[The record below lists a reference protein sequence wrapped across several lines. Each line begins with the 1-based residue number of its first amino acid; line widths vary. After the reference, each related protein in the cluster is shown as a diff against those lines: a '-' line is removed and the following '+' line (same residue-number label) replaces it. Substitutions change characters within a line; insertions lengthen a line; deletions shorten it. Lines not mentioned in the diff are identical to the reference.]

1 MLKFWKIVK
10 IQIINFWLTGK
21 AKTVKKQLLFLLL
34 GLVILLGGLSILINN
49 ILRGEIRPEN
59 ILFFL
64 SVASLIVM
72 VASFFTTLSNA
83 QTTFFEYKDY
93 DLLATL
99 PINKKA
105 ITITKFLSSLVS
117 QWAISIFILLPFLF
131 ILMIKLP
138 LSVTFFIY
146 YIIGIFTMP
155 AIPISLGVLLA
166 LFFRY
171 ITAGT
176 RFENLL
182 RNIVNLLFI
191 IIIFTFSFVINIVK
205 SSTIISKYVSPFLE
219 RISFINPGHWFAY
232 GVVNEKI
239 IYIFY
244 LILSAIIAF
253 GICLFLYIIS
263 FENIH
268 NRSALGYHVKNF
280 KVTMQKRNSVL
291 LSLLKKEYKFIFS
304 SFAYLINAFLFNI
317 GAIVAMI
324 YLIFFLPT
332 TYFNIIMAEPTH
344 ENIALIAIYFISV
357 LFSVANV
364 YSSTC
369 INIEGT
375 RFWIMRT
382 LPISERKLILS
393 KHLVGLSFSF
403 MALLLWTVTVFKF
416 RISLLNALSG
426 YLLSSMIILFNNSFA
441 MNANIL
447 LPKMIYDDPAMA
459 MKKGGIGSV
468 IGTIIPYGLGFIMF
482 FMVMSQIKSGN
493 YQLLIMILLSIY
505 SLLALIS
512 QAFLWFIGPKRIR
525 KIG

>member
-34 GLVILLGGLSILINN
+34 GLVILLGGLSIFINN

-64 SVASLIVM
+64 SFASLIVM

-131 ILMIKLP
+131 ILMTKLP

-182 RNIVNLLFI
+182 RNIVNILFI
-191 IIIFTFSFVINIVK
+191 IIIFCIYN
-205 SSTIISKYVSPFLE
+205 
-219 RISFINPGHWFAY
+219 
-232 GVVNEKI
+232 
-239 IYIFY
+239 IYI
-244 LILSAIIAF
+244 L
-253 GICLFLYIIS
+253 
-263 FENIH
+263 
-268 NRSALGYHVKNF
+268 
-280 KVTMQKRNSVL
+280 
-291 LSLLKKEYKFIFS
+291 
-304 SFAYLINAFLFNI
+304 
-317 GAIVAMI
+317 
-324 YLIFFLPT
+324 
-332 TYFNIIMAEPTH
+332 
-344 ENIALIAIYFISV
+344 
-357 LFSVANV
+357 
-364 YSSTC
+364 
-369 INIEGT
+369 
-375 RFWIMRT
+375 
-382 LPISERKLILS
+382 
-393 KHLVGLSFSF
+393 
-403 MALLLWTVTVFKF
+403 
-416 RISLLNALSG
+416 
-426 YLLSSMIILFNNSFA
+426 
-441 MNANIL
+441 
-447 LPKMIYDDPAMA
+447 
-459 MKKGGIGSV
+459 
-468 IGTIIPYGLGFIMF
+468 
-482 FMVMSQIKSGN
+482 
-493 YQLLIMILLSIY
+493 
-505 SLLALIS
+505 
-512 QAFLWFIGPKRIR
+512 
-525 KIG
+525 